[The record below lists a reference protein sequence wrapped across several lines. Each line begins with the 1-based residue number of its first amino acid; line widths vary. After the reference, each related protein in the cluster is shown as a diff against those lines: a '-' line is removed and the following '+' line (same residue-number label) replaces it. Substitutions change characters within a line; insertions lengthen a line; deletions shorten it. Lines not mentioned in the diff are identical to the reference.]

1 MSFRDRQQG
10 WLCGINSGTSPRFR
24 LDGFTVPMVLGTD
37 LEGNG
42 KARPIHLCDFA
53 SAGNTW
59 NQAERYRVWLP
70 KHGMS
75 CVRL

>member
-1 MSFRDRQQG
+1 
-10 WLCGINSGTSPRFR
+10 
-24 LDGFTVPMVLGTD
+24 MVLGTD

-70 KHGMS
+70 KTWNVM
-75 CVRL
+75 RTPYKPY